1 MTSLFPRFLGDAPA
15 VFGIL
20 SGAMHVCVFAID
32 ESNDITKRNWNNIPD
47 INTYQFQS
55 LRSVN

>member
-1 MTSLFPRFLGDAPA
+1 MASLFPRFLGDAPA

-20 SGAMHVCVFAID
+20 SGAMHVCVFAIG

-47 INTYQFQS
+47 INTY
-55 LRSVN
+55 